1 MHWGGED
8 NFCTAL
14 KATHKGLFLRN
25 YFICHR
31 LNYSYLAKH
40 KRNILW
46 CWTCSVETCYCETA
60 DGCFL
65 VPIWLSLLPWANANR
80 FRRVGT
86 NNQVPRYRFHKL
98 IWQNFVFQAN
108 VVDFDLHVSQGKWQI
123 CFLLAKGSPLPF
135 QVCKIFPLTIE
146 CAKRDLLDN
155 KICMILY
162 RTKFPDAS
170 PPNNKS
176 PSPPSPS
183 RNEWLERDT
192 WRARDNHDWSNMRTQ
207 SILLYLVI
215 NHYMNYAK
223 EPTMGKEGNK

>member
-1 MHWGGED
+1 MLDLLCWNLLLWNGWWLFPSSD
-8 NFCTAL
+8 MTFTSSLNKL
-14 KATHKGLFLRN
+14 KQIPKSWYKQPSF
-25 YFICHR
+25 
-31 LNYSYLAKH
+31 
-40 KRNILW
+40 
-46 CWTCSVETCYCETA
+46 
-60 DGCFL
+60 
-65 VPIWLSLLPWANANR
+65 
-80 FRRVGT
+80 
-86 NNQVPRYRFHKL
+86 QVQVSQL

-108 VVDFDLHVSQGKWQI
+108 VVDFDLHVSQDKWQI

-155 KICMILY
+155 KNCMILY

-207 SILLYLVI
+207 SILLYLAI